1 MPAARLLLRGALAA
15 LREVERQANVVAD
28 VLQPGPLGLT
38 KLPAPV
44 RLSAAQLLEEAQR
57 RWEDAS
63 RFPTDTRG

>member
-15 LREVERQANVVAD
+15 LRQVERQANVVAD

-44 RLSAAQLLEEAQR
+44 RQFAAQLLEEAQR

-63 RFPTDTRG
+63 RFPTDKRG